1 MFKFF
6 LTNLDKYLKFYLYI
20 IIKFCYNILKGEA
33 IMKIKR
39 EIFKAL
45 IIVPITLVM
54 ASTAYTH
61 SGHDSSTVPF
71 KWNFTNQ
78 LYSKIE
84 RNLSSA
90 KPTGAIGLNRFEQK
104 KFDHYGIKVGNKFNS
119 AIRNVNVTFKRTSAG
134 LMVVDA
140 SAFNKSMNDIILPLK
155 KVSKVSK
162 VSIKTSFHPGHDHK
176 RIPVEWTFGDSTN
189 SKIVKHMFEGK
200 GKLVIGLTS
209 LEQGLLKKYG
219 IKSGNKF
226 QLSISGHSF
235 LAEKTSGG
243 ITVINHIENE
253 NVAKVDLNKNNFE
266 DKI

>member
-1 MFKFF
+1 MFRF
-6 LTNLDKYLKFYLYI
+6 LLTKLDKYLKFYLNI
-20 IIKFCYNILKGEA
+20 IINFCYNIFNGEA

-39 EIFKAL
+39 EIFRAL
-45 IIVPITLVM
+45 SLIPITLIMVAT
-54 ASTAYTH
+54 ASAH
-61 SGHDSSTVPF
+61 SGHDNSVVPF

-90 KPTGAIGLNRFEQK
+90 KPSGAIGLNRFEQK

-155 KVSKVSK
+155 KVSKVSR
-162 VSIKTSFHPGHDHK
+162 VSIKRSFHPGHDHK

-200 GKLVIGLTS
+200 GKLFIGLTS

-235 LAEKTSGG
+235 LVEKTSGG
-243 ITVINHIENE
+243 ITIINHVENQ

>member
-1 MFKFF
+1 
-6 LTNLDKYLKFYLYI
+6 
-20 IIKFCYNILKGEA
+20 
-33 IMKIKR
+33 MKIKR
-39 EIFKAL
+39 EILKAL
-45 IIVPITLVM
+45 ILVPITLIM
-54 ASTAYTH
+54 ASIASAH
-61 SGHDSSTVPF
+61 SGHDRSTAPF

-84 RNLSSA
+84 KSLSSA
-90 KPTGAIGLNRFEQK
+90 KPNGAIGLNRFEQK

-162 VSIKTSFHPGHDHK
+162 VSIKSSFHPGHDHK

-200 GKLVIGLTS
+200 GKLFIGLTS

-235 LAEKTSGG
+235 LVEKTSGG
-243 ITVINHIENE
+243 ITIINHIENE
-253 NVAKVDLNKNNFE
+253 NVAQVDLNKNNFE